1 MMNIK
6 HCRGGSGVARG
17 ISSDIARD
25 FDGTFPPNG
34 ARPPGPN
41 RQSPHRHGIHVFSA
55 LQHRN
60 FRLFWFGQI
69 ISVTGTWMQ
78 SIGQAWLVLQ
88 LTQNAF
94 LLGVVSALQFLPV
107 LVLSVFGGL
116 LADKWPKRRILMF
129 TQSAA
134 MLQAFVLFVLAGEH
148 VVQVWH
154 VMILAACLGMVNAFD
169 IPTRQAFISE
179 MVAREDLMNA
189 VSLNSAQFNASRV
202 VGPGVAGV
210 LIALLGIPPLFL
222 LNAISYFAVLAGLAM
237 MDPTRLRAA
246 PKRATP
252 EPALRQ
258 VREGMAF
265 AWRTPSIRLALLML
279 FVISTFGMNFNVIL
293 PLLADTVYHTG
304 ARGFGFMSSMLG
316 LGSLVAAL
324 VLAAT
329 VKRPR
334 PGLLVASAIGFGI
347 LEYGIAVSGI
357 PELALGL
364 LALLGFASISFSA
377 TANTTLQTNS
387 PDHMR
392 GRVMSLFA
400 MVFAGATPIGALVT
414 GTVAHLYG
422 AQVALAVGA
431 APCVLVAVYGWFAI
445 HNPRYTQTTKSSTSD
460 LPLDAGPQSAVAPVV
475 RNSA

>member
-1 MMNIK
+1 MARVI
-6 HCRGGSGVARG
+6 HSAITQESGDSPSHNTPA
-17 ISSDIARD
+17 
-25 FDGTFPPNG
+25 
-34 ARPPGPN
+34 PG
-41 RQSPHRHGIHVFSA
+41 RAHHGVHVFSA
-55 LQHRN
+55 LRHRN

-94 LLGVVSALQFLPV
+94 LLGLVSALQFLPV
-107 LVLSVFGGL
+107 LFFSVFGGVI
-116 LADKWPKRRILMF
+116 ADKLPKRRILVF

-134 MLQAFVLFVLAGEH
+134 MFQAFVLFVLAGTN

-154 VMILAACLGMVNAFD
+154 VMVLAFCLGLVNSFD

-179 MVAREDLMNA
+179 MVGREDLMNA

-202 VGPGVAGV
+202 VGPGVAGL

-222 LNAISYFAVLAGLAM
+222 LNAVSYIAVIAGLAM
-237 MDPTRLRAA
+237 MDPALLHAA
-246 PKRATP
+246 QRRATLESP
-252 EPALRQ
+252 LRQ

-279 FVISTFGMNFNVIL
+279 FVISTFGMNFNIVL
-293 PLLADTVYHTG
+293 PLLAEDVYHTG
-304 ARGFGFMSSMLG
+304 APGFGLLSSMLG
-316 LGSLVAAL
+316 AGSLVSAL

-334 PGLLVASAIGFGI
+334 AGLLVASAIGFSV
-347 LEYGIAVSGI
+347 LEFAIAATPLSQV
-357 PELALGL
+357 ALLL
-364 LALLGFASISFSA
+364 LALLGFASITFSA

-400 MVFAGATPIGALVT
+400 MVFAGATPIGALLT
-414 GTVAHLYG
+414 GTVANLYG
-422 AQVALAVGA
+422 ARAAMAVGA
-431 APCVLVAVYGWFAI
+431 LPCALIAAYAWLAIRPARGARTPGAGRAGLDSSGVRPAVTA
-445 HNPRYTQTTKSSTSD
+445 HH
-460 LPLDAGPQSAVAPVV
+460 
-475 RNSA
+475 